1 MQADPPS
8 EHRASKKSSGSGSSS
23 SQIDSGKV
31 KGVVQMVAGAAVAAA
46 GVPLCVL
53 PGPGLAVIAGGAA
66 LASKGQRAFSGRE
79 PTKVERK
86 FDAAAE
92 KLGDA
97 AKREAAKAAKTVA
110 REAPVV
116 AEKAACAA
124 GKGVVAA
131 AKAGGKLA
139 VAGGK
144 TVARKLRDA
153 RHDGVR

>member
-1 MQADPPS
+1 MQTDPPS
-8 EHRASKKSSGSGSSS
+8 EHRASKKPSGSGPSS

-31 KGVVQMVAGAAVAAA
+31 KGVVQIVAGAAVAAA

-53 PGPGLAVIAGGAA
+53 PGPGLAVIAGGVA
-66 LASKGQRAFSGRE
+66 LASRGQRAYSGRE

-86 FDAAAE
+86 LDAAAE

-97 AKREAAKAAKTVA
+97 AKREAVKAAKTVA

-116 AEKAACAA
+116 AEKVARAA

-139 VAGGK
+139 VAGSK
-144 TVARKLRDA
+144 AVARKLRDA